1 MGCHF
6 VLQRIF
12 LTQGL
17 DLLLLHLLRWQ
28 VDSLPLSHLRSPT
41 NSLIMSEEVVT
52 YTNWPFQPSSQPQ
65 RSQRLETT
73 KRKDHPI
80 PLSSWKYVAVFLCII
95 CLGLLLSVGYLVT
108 ELNKKPFQ
116 PEGCPGNSSSNKE
129 ANKTVVWKYP
139 TCSNNW
145 HQYGENCYYFSR
157 NVIPWKECRRFCTD
171 LHSGFLKLNT
181 EEEMNFITKLSK
193 MQCGLQKEKFPISLH
208 YSNKQLN
215 WVWLDDTKL
224 TLDKLQLP
232 GHENANNKCAHIKYG
247 QIIAEDCH
255 SSGYCICK
263 KTIYSD

>member
-1 MGCHF
+1 
-6 VLQRIF
+6 
-12 LTQGL
+12 
-17 DLLLLHLLRWQ
+17 
-28 VDSLPLSHLRSPT
+28 
-41 NSLIMSEEVVT
+41 MSEEVVT
-52 YTNWPFQPSSQPQ
+52 YSNWPFQPSSQPQ

-73 KRKDHPI
+73 KRKDHPT
-80 PLSSWKYVAVFLCII
+80 PLSLWKYVAVFLCII

-116 PEGCPGNSSSNKE
+116 PGGCPGNSSSNKE

-157 NVIPWKECRRFCTD
+157 NIFPWKECHRFCTD

-193 MQCGLQKEKFPISLH
+193 MQCSLQKEKFPISLY

-263 KTIYSD
+263 KTIYLD